1 MIPLYYISMAL
12 LRILLCSFLFV
23 HATPVLA
30 QTPPPAPGTAI
41 PVPNTPLSLITNSAQ
56 WRLEQVSA
64 DHLHLTGQVEI
75 ETDSGTKFFAD
86 EIDIFS
92 SPTLRLIAT
101 GNVVFTNADGRIA
114 AERVEFDV
122 ADGTGTFYQASGILS
137 LGATA
142 DRAQFGGQEP
152 NIYFYGDTIERLNA
166 RSYRLTRG
174 GFSTC
179 VQPTPRWEVT
189 SKSVVINMDDYA
201 IARNILL
208 RVKGVPLMY
217 LPILYYPIKDG
228 DRATGFLLP
237 TYGASSLRG
246 QSVSNAFFWAIGRS
260 QDATFFHDW
269 FTNTGQGAGAEYR
282 YVSGGASYGTF
293 RFYGLDQH
301 QSEFRQSGKVA
312 ILPEQSS
319 YQFNGT
325 GRQAIGTSVRL
336 HERIDYTSSLIT
348 QQLYQQ
354 NLYQASNATRTIET
368 GLAGTWGGLATSALF
383 QRTETFTGADTSQ
396 LYGGT
401 PRVTVSVAP
410 QRLFGLPIYGSVT
423 NDFGY
428 LPNRQITKGQVTSD
442 TSLGRFDVLPTLRAA
457 LSRLSFLT
465 FNTSLSYRTTYYTRS
480 ADRTGRVTEES
491 VTRRYFSLRSD
502 VVGPVFAKIWDTPGS
517 GFSERMKHLIEPTFA
532 LEYVPTISNS
542 AGIPTLT
549 DSTDVVPGG
558 ATRLTYGVNNRLL
571 YRARTL
577 DDTAGSTIQFL
588 VVGVQ
593 QTFYLTPNASLND
606 TQYVSTSFRPKAVD
620 VSDVA
625 FNIKVTPSARFDS
638 TTRFE
643 YDLQGGGLHVMTTGT
658 TAQLGQSSTTINYS
672 RYHRTPTSKSESSLS
687 WSTALNLLE
696 GRARGAYA
704 LAWDIGRAGILS
716 QTIGISYLAQ
726 CCGIQAD
733 FQKFKYPVAS
743 ANFPIASDRRFNVSF
758 VLAGLGTFSNFF
770 GAFGGLMGAGS

>member
-1 MIPLYYISMAL
+1 MAL
-12 LRILLCSFLFV
+12 SRILLCSFLC
-23 HATPVLA
+23 AYSAPALA
-30 QTPPPAPGTAI
+30 QTPAPGTAI
-41 PVPNTPLSLITNSAQ
+41 PVPNTPLSLISNSAQ
-56 WRLEQVSA
+56 WRLEQISA
-64 DHLHLTGQVEI
+64 DHVRLTGQVEI
-75 ETDSGTKFFAD
+75 DTGSGMQFFAD

-92 SPTLRLIAT
+92 SPTLRLVAT
-101 GNVVFTNADGRIA
+101 GNVVFTNPEGRIA
-114 AERVEFDV
+114 AERAEFDI
-122 ADGTGTFYQASGILS
+122 AEGTGTFYQASGILS
-137 LGATA
+137 LGGTMDLAT
-142 DRAQFGGQEP
+142 FGGQEP
-152 NIYFYGDTIERLNA
+152 DVYFYGDTIEKIST
-166 RSYRLTRG
+166 RSYRLTNG
-174 GFSTC
+174 GFTTC

-189 SKSVVINMDDYA
+189 SDSVVINLNSYA

-217 LPILYYPIKDG
+217 LPILYYPIKEG

-237 TYGASSLRG
+237 TYGSSTLRG
-246 QSVSNAFFWAIGRS
+246 QALSNGFFWAIGRS

-269 FTNTGQGAGAEYR
+269 FTKTGQGAGAEYR
-282 YVSGGASYGTF
+282 YVANGGSFGTF
-293 RFYGLDQH
+293 KFYGLNQREA
-301 QSEFRQSGKVA
+301 EFRQSGTVA
-312 ILPEQSS
+312 VLPAQSS

-325 GRQAIGTSVRL
+325 GRQAVGTAVRL
-336 HERIDYTSSLIT
+336 HQRIDYTSSLVT

-354 NLYQASNATRTIET
+354 NVIQATNATRTIET
-368 GLAGTWGGLATSALF
+368 GLAGTWGGFTTSALF

-401 PRVTVSVAP
+401 PRVTASIAP

-428 LPNRQITKGQVTSD
+428 LPNRQITNGTVTSD
-442 TSLGRFDVLPTLRAA
+442 RSLARLDVLPTLRAA

-465 FNTSLSYRTTYYTRS
+465 FNTSLSYRTTYYSRS
-480 ADRTGRVTEES
+480 ADLAGRVTEES
-491 VTRRYFSLRSD
+491 VTRRYISLRSD
-502 VVGPVFAKIWDTPGS
+502 VVGPVLAKIWDTPGS
-517 GFSERMKHLIEPTFA
+517 GFSERMKHLIEPTFS

-577 DDTAGSTIQFL
+577 DGSAGSTIQFL
-588 VVGVQ
+588 TVGVQ

-606 TQYVSTSFRPKAVD
+606 TQYVSSSFRPTAVD

-625 FNIKVTPSARFDS
+625 FNVKVTPSARFDS
-638 TTRFE
+638 TTRIE
-643 YDLQGGGLHVMTTGT
+643 YNLQGEGLHVVTTGT

-672 RYHRTPTSKSESSLS
+672 RYRRRPEAKPESSLS

-704 LAWDIGRAGILS
+704 LTWDIGRAGILS
-716 QTIGISYLAQ
+716 QTVGISYLAQ

-733 FQKFKYPVAS
+733 FQKFKYPQAR

>member
-1 MIPLYYISMAL
+1 MAL
-12 LRILLCSFLFV
+12 SRILLCSFLCV
-23 HATPVLA
+23 YTAPALA
-30 QTPPPAPGTAI
+30 QTPAPGTAI
-41 PVPNTPLSLITNSAQ
+41 PVPNTPLSLISNSAQ
-56 WRLEQVSA
+56 WRLEQISA
-64 DHLHLTGQVEI
+64 DHVRLTGQVEI
-75 ETDSGTKFFAD
+75 DTGSGMQFFAD

-92 SPTLRLIAT
+92 SPTLRLVAS
-101 GNVVFTNADGRIA
+101 GNVVFTNPEGRIA
-114 AERVEFDV
+114 AERAEFDI
-122 ADGTGTFYQASGILS
+122 AEGTGTFYQASGTLS
-137 LGATA
+137 LGATM
-142 DRAQFGGQEP
+142 DLAQFGGQEP
-152 NIYFYGDTIERLNA
+152 DVYFYGDTIEKIST
-166 RSYRLTRG
+166 RSYRLTNG
-174 GFSTC
+174 GFTTC

-189 SKSVVINMDDYA
+189 SDSVVINLNSYA

-217 LPILYYPIKDG
+217 LPILYYPIKED

-237 TYGASSLRG
+237 TYGSSTLRG
-246 QSVSNAFFWAIGRS
+246 QTLSNGFFWAIGRS

-269 FTNTGQGAGAEYR
+269 FTRTGQGAGAEYR
-282 YVSGGASYGTF
+282 YVASGGSYGTF
-293 RFYGLDQH
+293 RFYGFNQREA
-301 QSEFRQSGKVA
+301 EFRQSGTVA
-312 ILPEQSS
+312 ILPAQSS
-319 YQFNGT
+319 YQFSGT
-325 GRQAIGTSVRL
+325 GRQAVGTAVRL
-336 HERIDYTSSLIT
+336 HQRLDYTSNLVT

-368 GLAGTWGGLATSALF
+368 GLAGTWGGLTTSALF

-401 PRVTVSVAP
+401 PRVTASIAP

-428 LPNRQITKGQVTSD
+428 LPNRQITNGTVTSD
-442 TSLGRFDVLPTLRAA
+442 RSLARLDVLPTLRVA

-465 FNTSLSYRTTYYTRS
+465 FNTSLSYRTTYYSRS
-480 ADRTGRVTEES
+480 ADLAGRVTEES
-491 VTRRYFSLRSD
+491 VTRRYISLRSD
-502 VVGPVFAKIWDTPGS
+502 VVGPVLSKIWDTPGS

-542 AGIPTLT
+542 AGIPTLI
-549 DSTDVVPGG
+549 DSTDVIPGG

-577 DDTAGSTIQFL
+577 DGSAGSTIQFL
-588 VVGVQ
+588 TVGVQ

-606 TQYVSTSFRPKAVD
+606 TQYVSSSFRPKAVD
-620 VSDVA
+620 VSNVA
-625 FNIKVTPSARFDS
+625 FNVKVTPSARFDS
-638 TTRFE
+638 TTRLE
-643 YDLQGGGLHVMTTGT
+643 YNLQGEGLQVVTTGT
-658 TAQLGQSSTTINYS
+658 TAQLGLSSTTINYS
-672 RYHRTPTSKSESSLS
+672 RYRRRPEAKPESSLS

-704 LAWDIGRAGILS
+704 LTWDIGRAGILS
-716 QTIGISYLAQ
+716 QTVGISYMAQ

-733 FQKFKYPVAS
+733 FQKFKYPQAR
-743 ANFPIASDRRFNVSF
+743 ADFPIASDRRFNVSF

>member
-1 MIPLYYISMAL
+1 MVFS
-12 LRILLCSFLFV
+12 RILLCSVLC
-23 HATPVLA
+23 ACTAPVLA
-30 QTPPPAPGTAI
+30 QTPAPAPGSAI
-41 PVPNTPLSLITNSAQ
+41 AVPNTPLSLITNSTQ
-56 WRLEQVSA
+56 WRLEQISA
-64 DHLHLTGQVEI
+64 DHVRLTGQVEI
-75 ETDSGTKFFAD
+75 ETDSGTRFFAD

-92 SPTLRLIAT
+92 SPTLRLVAT
-101 GNVVFTNADGRIA
+101 GNVVFTNPEGRIA
-114 AERVEFDV
+114 AERAEFDV
-122 ADGTGTFYQASGILS
+122 AAGTGTFYQASGILS
-137 LGATA
+137 LGAA
-142 DRAQFGGQEP
+142 VDRAQFGGQEP
-152 NIYFYGDTIERLNA
+152 DVYFYGNTIEKLST

-174 GFSTC
+174 GFTTC

-189 SKSVVINMDDYA
+189 SDSVVINLNEYA

-217 LPILYYPIKDG
+217 LPILYYPIKED

-237 TYGASSLRG
+237 TYGSSTLRG
-246 QSVSNAFFWAIGRS
+246 QALSNAFFWAIGRS

-269 FTNTGQGAGAEYR
+269 FTNTGQGTGAEYR
-282 YVSGGASYGTF
+282 YVASGGSYGTF
-293 RFYGLDQH
+293 RFYGLNQR
-301 QSEFRQSGKVA
+301 QAEFRQSGRVA
-312 ILPEQSS
+312 ILPAQSS
-319 YQFNGT
+319 YQFSGT
-325 GRQAIGTSVRL
+325 GRQTIGTAVRL
-336 HERIDYTSSLIT
+336 HERVDYTSSLIT

-354 NLYQASNATRTIET
+354 SLYQASNATRTIEA
-368 GLAGTWGGLATSALF
+368 GLAGTWGGLTTSALF
-383 QRTETFTGADTSQ
+383 QRTETFTGADASQ

-401 PRVTVSVAP
+401 PRVTAAIAP

-428 LPNRQITKGQVTSD
+428 LPNRQITKGKVTSD
-442 TSLGRFDVLPTLRAA
+442 RSLARLDVLPTLRAA

-465 FNTSLSYRTTYYTRS
+465 FNTSLSYRTTYYSRS
-480 ADRTGRVTEES
+480 ADLRGRVTEEP
-491 VTRRYFSLRSD
+491 VTRRYISLRSD
-502 VVGPVFAKIWDTPGS
+502 VVGPVLSKIWDTPGS

-532 LEYVPTISNS
+532 LEYLPAISNS

-549 DSTDVVPGG
+549 DPTDVIPGG

-577 DDTAGSTIQFL
+577 DGSAGSTIQFL
-588 VVGVQ
+588 TVGVQ

-606 TQYVSTSFRPKAVD
+606 TQYISTSFRSGAVD

-625 FNIKVTPSARFDS
+625 FNVKVTPSARFDS
-638 TTRFE
+638 TTRIE
-643 YDLQGGGLHVMTTGT
+643 YNLQGEGLHVMTTGT
-658 TAQLGQSSTTINYS
+658 TAQLGQSSTTVNYS
-672 RYHRTPTSKSESSLS
+672 RYRRRPSSKPESSLS

-704 LAWDIGRAGILS
+704 LTWDIGRAGILS
-716 QTIGISYLAQ
+716 QTVGISYLAQ

-733 FQKFKYPVAS
+733 FQKFKYPQAS

-770 GAFGGLMGAGS
+770 GAFGGLMGAGP